1 MKHRPEPDIIRLSNI
16 SENRFLTGQTEF
28 GVENESSPQKTFS
41 SLLFSS
47 LLFSSLLFSSLLF
60 SSAARAAG
68 EGSGRGPYVQ
78 ADLAYAYEHITH
90 DYPEPA
96 GAKKGKISTVSDY
109 FRNIR
114 THSIHPRVSV
124 GYDFGGWRI
133 AADYA
138 RYRKWNDSKYSVS
151 IKELKENKGENI
163 NVAQYLKTENQE
175 NGSFHAVSSLGLS
188 AVYDFKLN
196 DKFKPYIG
204 ARVAYGHIRHQH
216 RSVEQETTIVTTY
229 LQSGKPSPI
238 IRGPTPKP
246 AHQESNSIRRVGLGV
261 IAGVGF
267 DITPN
272 LTLDAGYRYH
282 NWGRLENTRFKTHEA
297 SLGVRY
303 RF

>member
-1 MKHRPEPDIIRLSNI
+1 MQPAKN
-16 SENRFLTGQTEF
+16 
-28 GVENESSPQKTFS
+28 
-41 SLLFSS
+41 LLFSS

-60 SSAARAAG
+60 SSAAQATG
-68 EGSGRGPYVQ
+68 EDNGRGPYVQ
-78 ADLAYAYEHITH
+78 ADLAYAYEHITR
-90 DYPEPA
+90 DYPDAA
-96 GAKKGKISTVSDY
+96 GANQGKKISTVSDY

-138 RYRKWNDSKYSVS
+138 RYRKWNDNKYSVD
-151 IKELKENKGENI
+151 IKELENKNK
-163 NVAQYLKTENQE
+163 NKRDLKTENQE

-204 ARVAYGHIRHQH
+204 ARVAYGHVRH
-216 RSVEQETTIVTTY
+216 SIDSTKKTAKILTSSY
-229 LQSGKPSPI
+229 GNGKP
-238 IRGPTPKP
+238 TVYTEENTQN
-246 AHQESNSIRRVGLGV
+246 AHRESDSIRRVGLGV

-267 DITPN
+267 DITPK

-297 SLGVRY
+297 SLGMRY

>member
-1 MKHRPEPDIIRLSNI
+1 M
-16 SENRFLTGQTEF
+16 
-28 GVENESSPQKTFS
+28 
-41 SLLFSS
+41 
-47 LLFSSLLFSSLLF
+47 
-60 SSAARAAG
+60 
-68 EGSGRGPYVQ
+68 Q
-78 ADLAYAYEHITH
+78 ADLAYAAERITH
-90 DYPEPA
+90 DYPEPT
-96 GAKKGKISTVSDY
+96 GAKKGTTISTVSDY

-138 RYRKWNDSKYSVS
+138 RYRKWNNSKYSVS
-151 IKELKENKGENI
+151 IKELKNNNKK
-163 NVAQYLKTENQE
+163 KTENQE

-204 ARVAYGHIRHQH
+204 ARVAYGHVRHSISTKKTTEFLTTAG
-216 RSVEQETTIVTTY
+216 RSGVVPGGYKVSTTP
-229 LQSGKPSPI
+229 G
-238 IRGPTPKP
+238 

-297 SLGVRY
+297 SLG
-303 RF
+303 

>member
-1 MKHRPEPDIIRLSNI
+1 MRSTKN
-16 SENRFLTGQTEF
+16 
-28 GVENESSPQKTFS
+28 FS

-68 EGSGRGPYVQ
+68 EDHGRGPYVQ
-78 ADLAYAYEHITH
+78 ADLAYAYEHITR
-90 DYPEPA
+90 DYPDAA
-96 GAKKGKISTVSDY
+96 GLEKGKKISTVSDY

-138 RYRKWNDSKYSVS
+138 RYRKWNNSKYSVNT
-151 IKELKENKGENI
+151 KLVQTGGDKRLRNEKT
-163 NVAQYLKTENQE
+163 LKTEHQE
-175 NGSFHAVSSLGLS
+175 NGTFHAASSLGLS
-188 AVYDFKLN
+188 TIYDF
-196 DKFKPYIG
+196 DTGSRFKPYIG
-204 ARVAYGHIRHQH
+204 MRVAYGHVRHGIDSTKKITGTLTAYPNDADAAATVYPDGHPQKN
-216 RSVEQETTIVTTY
+216 TY
-229 LQSGKPSPI
+229 QK
-238 IRGPTPKP
+238 
-246 AHQESNSIRRVGLGV
+246 SNSSRRLGFGAM
-261 IAGVGF
+261 AGVGI
-267 DITPN
+267 DVAPG

>member
-1 MKHRPEPDIIRLSNI
+1 
-16 SENRFLTGQTEF
+16 
-28 GVENESSPQKTFS
+28 
-41 SLLFSS
+41 
-47 LLFSSLLFSSLLF
+47 
-60 SSAARAAG
+60 
-68 EGSGRGPYVQ
+68 
-78 ADLAYAYEHITH
+78 
-90 DYPEPA
+90 
-96 GAKKGKISTVSDY
+96 KGTTISTVSDY

-138 RYRKWNDSKYSVS
+138 RYRKWNDNKYSVS
-151 IKELKENKGENI
+151 IKELKNNKK
-163 NVAQYLKTENQE
+163 KTENQE

-204 ARVAYGHIRHQH
+204 ARVAYGHVRH
-216 RSVEQETTIVTTY
+216 SISTKKTTEFLTVAGTPGRVPGVYKASTTP
-229 LQSGKPSPI
+229 G
-238 IRGPTPKP
+238 

-267 DITPN
+267 DITPK

-297 SLGVRY
+297 SLGMRY

>member
-1 MKHRPEPDIIRLSNI
+1 MNPARKKP
-16 SENRFLTGQTEF
+16 
-28 GVENESSPQKTFS
+28 
-41 SLLFSS
+41 S

-60 SSAARAAG
+60 SSAAQAAS
-68 EGSGRGPYVQ
+68 EDNGRGPYVQ

-90 DYPEPA
+90 DYPEPT
-96 GAKKGKISTVSDY
+96 GTKKDKISTVSDY

-114 THSIHPRVSV
+114 THSVHPRVSV
-124 GYDFGGWRI
+124 GYDFGGWRV

-138 RYRKWNDSKYSVS
+138 RYRKWNNNKYSV
-151 IKELKENKGENI
+151 NI
-163 NVAQYLKTENQE
+163 EKVQEVGKNRRDRETENQE

-188 AVYDFKLN
+188 AVYDFRPN

-204 ARVAYGHIRHQH
+204 VRVAYGHVRHGIDSTKKITGTLTAYPNDDDAAATVYPDGHPQKN
-216 RSVEQETTIVTTY
+216 TY
-229 LQSGKPSPI
+229 QK
-238 IRGPTPKP
+238 
-246 AHQESNSIRRVGLGV
+246 SNSSRSLGFGAV
-261 IAGVGF
+261 AGVGI

-297 SLGVRY
+297 SLGMRY

>member
-1 MKHRPEPDIIRLSNI
+1 MQPAKN
-16 SENRFLTGQTEF
+16 
-28 GVENESSPQKTFS
+28 
-41 SLLFSS
+41 

-60 SSAARAAG
+60 SSAAQAAS
-68 EGSGRGPYVQ
+68 EGNGRGPYVQ

-90 DYPEPA
+90 DYPKPT
-96 GAKKGKISTVSDY
+96 GAKKGKKISTVSDY

-138 RYRKWNDSKYSVS
+138 RYRKWKESNSS
-151 IKELKENKGENI
+151 IKKVTEDIKDNYKET
-163 NVAQYLKTENQE
+163 KTEHQE
-175 NGSFHAVSSLGLS
+175 NGTFHAVSSLGLS
-188 AVYDFKLN
+188 TIYDFQIS

-204 ARVAYGHIRHQH
+204 VRVGYGHVRHQV
-216 RSVEQETTIVTTY
+216 RSVEQETITLI
-229 LQSGKPSPI
+229 SKPKGLSPGGG
-238 IRGPTPKP
+238 RVVSNLPSKP
-246 AHQESNSIRRVGLGV
+246 AYHQSNSISSLGFGAM
-261 IAGVGF
+261 AGVGI
-267 DITPN
+267 DVAPG

-282 NWGRLENTRFKTHEA
+282 YWGRLENTRFKTHEA

>member
-1 MKHRPEPDIIRLSNI
+1 MQPAKN
-16 SENRFLTGQTEF
+16 
-28 GVENESSPQKTFS
+28 
-41 SLLFSS
+41 LLFSS
-47 LLFSSLLFSSLLF
+47 LLFSSLLFP
-60 SSAARAAG
+60 SAAQAAS
-68 EGSGRGPYVQ
+68 EGNGRGPYVQ
-78 ADLAYAYEHITH
+78 ADLAYAAERITH
-90 DYPEPA
+90 DYPEPT
-96 GAKKGKISTVSDY
+96 GAKKGTTISTVSDY

-138 RYRKWNDSKYSVS
+138 RYRKWNNNKYSV
-151 IKELKENKGENI
+151 NI
-163 NVAQYLKTENQE
+163 EKVQEVGKNRIDRKTENQE

-204 ARVAYGHIRHQH
+204 ARVAYGHVRHSIDSTKKTTEFVTSAGAPGGAPTVYSPHKNTQDDH
-216 RSVEQETTIVTTY
+216 RE
-229 LQSGKPSPI
+229 GD
-238 IRGPTPKP
+238 
-246 AHQESNSIRRVGLGV
+246 SIRRVGLGV

-282 NWGRLENTRFKTHEA
+282 
-297 SLGVRY
+297 
-303 RF
+303 

>member
-1 MKHRPEPDIIRLSNI
+1 MNPARKKP
-16 SENRFLTGQTEF
+16 
-28 GVENESSPQKTFS
+28 
-41 SLLFSS
+41 S

-60 SSAARAAG
+60 SSAAQAAS
-68 EGSGRGPYVQ
+68 EGNGRGPYVQ
-78 ADLAYAYEHITH
+78 ADLAYAYEHITR
-90 DYPEPA
+90 DYPDAA
-96 GAKKGKISTVSDY
+96 GANKGKISTVSDY

-138 RYRKWNDSKYSVS
+138 RYRKWNDNKYSVNT
-151 IKELKENKGENI
+151 KKARENKDSKKGTTVTE
-163 NVAQYLKTENQE
+163 YLKAENQE
-175 NGSFHAVSSLGLS
+175 NGTFHAVSSLGLS
-188 AVYDFKLN
+188 AVYDFRPN

-204 ARVAYGHIRHQH
+204 ARVAYGHVRHGIDSTKKITGTLTAYPNDADAAATVYPDGHPQKN
-216 RSVEQETTIVTTY
+216 TY
-229 LQSGKPSPI
+229 QK
-238 IRGPTPKP
+238 
-246 AHQESNSIRRVGLGV
+246 SNSSRRLGFGAM
-261 IAGVGF
+261 AGVGI
-267 DITPN
+267 DVAPG

>member
-1 MKHRPEPDIIRLSNI
+1 MNPARKKP
-16 SENRFLTGQTEF
+16 
-28 GVENESSPQKTFS
+28 

-60 SSAARAAG
+60 SSAAQAASEDG
-68 EGSGRGPYVQ
+68 GRGPYVQ

-90 DYPEPA
+90 DYPKPTA
-96 GAKKGKISTVSDY
+96 PNKNKISTVSDY

-138 RYRKWNDSKYSVS
+138 RYRKWNNNKYSVNT
-151 IKELKENKGENI
+151 KEVLRNGNENSGGKLNI
-163 NVAQYLKTENQE
+163 QTRKTEHQE
-175 NGSFHAVSSLGLS
+175 NGTFHAASSLGLS
-188 AVYDFKLN
+188 TIYDF
-196 DKFKPYIG
+196 DTGSRFKPYIG
-204 ARVAYGHIRHQH
+204 MRVAYGHVRHQV
-216 RSVEQETTIVTTY
+216 RSVQQETTTVTTY
-229 LQSGKPSPI
+229 PSGGGAKTSVPSKMP
-238 IRGPTPKP
+238 PKP
-246 AHQESNSIRRVGLGV
+246 AYHENRSSRRLGFGAM
-261 IAGVGF
+261 AGVGI
-267 DITPN
+267 DVAPG

>member
-1 MKHRPEPDIIRLSNI
+1 M
-16 SENRFLTGQTEF
+16 
-28 GVENESSPQKTFS
+28 
-41 SLLFSS
+41 
-47 LLFSSLLFSSLLF
+47 
-60 SSAARAAG
+60 
-68 EGSGRGPYVQ
+68 Q
-78 ADLAYAYEHITH
+78 ADLAYAYERITH
-90 DYPEPA
+90 DYPKPTA
-96 GAKKGKISTVSDY
+96 PGKNKISTVSDY

-138 RYRKWNDSKYSVS
+138 RYRKWNDNKYSVN
-151 IKELKENKGENI
+151 IKKLKNNNNKK
-163 NVAQYLKTENQE
+163 KTENQE

-204 ARVAYGHIRHQH
+204 ARVAYGHVRH
-216 RSVEQETTIVTTY
+216 SIDSTKKITA
-229 LQSGKPSPI
+229 SAGGAGSPASYKS
-238 IRGPTPKP
+238 TQD
-246 AHQESNSIRRVGLGV
+246 AHHQSNSIRRVGLGV

>member
-1 MKHRPEPDIIRLSNI
+1 MQPAKN
-16 SENRFLTGQTEF
+16 
-28 GVENESSPQKTFS
+28 
-41 SLLFSS
+41 

-60 SSAARAAG
+60 SSAAQAAS
-68 EGSGRGPYVQ
+68 EGNGRGPYVQ

-90 DYPEPA
+90 DYPEPT
-96 GAKKGKISTVSDY
+96 GTGKNKISTVSDY

-114 THSIHPRVSV
+114 THSVHPRVSV

-138 RYRKWNDSKYSVS
+138 RYRKWHNNKYSVN
-151 IKELKENKGENI
+151 IKELQRRNNI
-163 NVAQYLKTENQE
+163 TSSGSQLNIKTQKTEHQE
-175 NGSFHAVSSLGLS
+175 NGTFHAVSSLGLS

-204 ARVAYGHIRHQH
+204 VRVAYGHVRHGIDSTKKITGTLTAYPNDADAAPTVYPDGHPQKN
-216 RSVEQETTIVTTY
+216 TY
-229 LQSGKPSPI
+229 QK
-238 IRGPTPKP
+238 
-246 AHQESNSIRRVGLGV
+246 SNSSRRVGLGV